1 MHLLG
6 IELRKPSFAECTSA
20 AVLAVGCWLLIA
32 GLARAG
38 GITLS
43 TAEAGALLVVVA
55 WGAFSTHIGVGLDR
69 GGRHLAVHFGVCA
82 VLLAGYQSVV
92 PLA

>member
-1 MHLLG
+1 MRFLG
-6 IELRKPSFAECTSA
+6 IDLRKPSFAECTSA

-38 GITLS
+38 GIALDATD
-43 TAEAGALLVVVA
+43 AGALLVVVA
-55 WGAFSTHIGVGLDR
+55 WGAFATRIGVGLER
-69 GGRHLAVHFGVCA
+69 GGRHLAVHLGGCA
-82 VLLAGYQSVV
+82 LLLATYQSVV